1 VSRSP
6 VSEGFTL
13 IEVLIALVIVSVL
26 VVGAA
31 GLLNTASQSV
41 RSSRL
46 GTAATLLAVQKV
58 EQLEGS
64 LFALSTGTS
73 QDYLAVDGTSAP
85 ATTAAFVRRWTV
97 IPAWAS
103 SGNALVRVEVFASG
117 AGRLVDLEAVVGG
130 EEGLAP

>member
-13 IEVLIALVIVSVL
+13 IEVLVALVIVSVL

-73 QDYLAVDGTSAP
+73 QDYLAADGTT
-85 ATTAAFVRRWTV
+85 ATASTAAFVLRWT
-97 IPAWAS
+97 ITSAWAS
-103 SGNALVRVEVFASG
+103 SGNAFVRVEVFAPG
-117 AGRLVDLEAVVGG
+117 AGRLVDLEAVV
-130 EEGLAP
+130 